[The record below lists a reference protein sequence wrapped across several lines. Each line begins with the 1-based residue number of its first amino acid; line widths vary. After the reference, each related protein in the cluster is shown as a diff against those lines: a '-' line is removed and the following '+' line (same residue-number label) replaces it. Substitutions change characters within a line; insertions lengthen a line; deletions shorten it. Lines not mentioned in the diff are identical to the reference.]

1 MVLGDLKV
9 ISLQLKLI
17 TSKYMEKIVQKL
29 SLIKHV
35 RNW

>member
-17 TSKYMEKIVQKL
+17 TSKYMEKILQKL
-29 SLIKHV
+29 SLI
-35 RNW
+35 

>member
-29 SLIKHV
+29 SLI
-35 RNW
+35 